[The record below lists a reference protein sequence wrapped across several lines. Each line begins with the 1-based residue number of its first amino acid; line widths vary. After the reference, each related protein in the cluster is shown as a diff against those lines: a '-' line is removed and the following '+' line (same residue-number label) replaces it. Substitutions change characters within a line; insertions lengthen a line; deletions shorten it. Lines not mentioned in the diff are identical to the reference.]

1 MSLEVLKISF
11 IVVEYHSIEDII
23 TCYSSIIG
31 IIPSN
36 WQCEVIVSSNSV
48 YPLKQQEELKT
59 LYKDIKWRFNEKNG
73 GFAYAMNQGLSI
85 ADGDIL
91 VIMNPDVRLKT
102 GIEKM
107 VTYLYSHNEIG
118 VIAPK
123 IININGKI
131 QDSFRDFITP
141 MNFIK
146 RHLSRI
152 FKSTNQ
158 IGIIEVTSQVDW
170 VIGAFMMMP
179 RQAYEVVKGLDEYYF
194 LYCED
199 MDFCKRIQLE
209 GFSVVYYPESE
220 IEYEVTRSARR
231 SLKYACIFLKS
242 LLRYWTKFGFN

>member
-1 MSLEVLKISF
+1 
-11 IVVEYHSIEDII
+11 
-23 TCYSSIIG
+23 
-31 IIPSN
+31 
-36 WQCEVIVSSNSV
+36 
-48 YPLKQQEELKT
+48 
-59 LYKDIKWRFNEKNG
+59 
-73 GFAYAMNQGLSI
+73 
-85 ADGDIL
+85 
-91 VIMNPDVRLKT
+91 
-102 GIEKM
+102 
-107 VTYLYSHNEIG
+107 
-118 VIAPK
+118 
-123 IININGKI
+123 
-131 QDSFRDFITP
+131 

-158 IGIIEVTSQVDW
+158 IGIIEVISQVDW

-220 IEYEVTRSARR
+220 IEYEGTRSARR
-231 SLKYACIFLKS
+231 SLKYACIFFKS

>member
-158 IGIIEVTSQVDW
+158 IGIIEVISQVDW

-194 LYCED
+194 YIV
-199 MDFCKRIQLE
+199 KIWI
-209 GFSVVYYPESE
+209 SVRGYNWKVFLWF
-220 IEYEVTRSARR
+220 IT
-231 SLKYACIFLKS
+231 LKVK
-242 LLRYWTKFGFN
+242 